1 MLTARI
7 QSIRKDH
14 AFLRKTIMLAGP
26 VAIQGFLN
34 NILNMID
41 SLMIGSLGE
50 TPIAA
55 VGLANKVF
63 FVFSLLCFGICSG
76 SGILSSQYWG
86 KGDVKKIRKVLG
98 ISLILGVIGSL
109 VIAIPSIFMPE
120 MVMRIFTPKKE
131 TIAIGAS
138 YLAIVAFSYPINAIS
153 QCYITILRS
162 MNEVK
167 APVIISFLSLFVNAG
182 INYMLIFGK
191 FGMPELG
198 AAGAAIGTLI
208 ARIFECATILIV
220 LHMKRHQ
227 LVGKIVELFQFE
239 REFVIYFIKTA
250 LPVIVNEF
258 MWGLGV
264 TMYSLVY
271 GRMGDN
277 AVAAITITQTFEQL
291 FSVVFQSI
299 SSSTAVILGN
309 ELGAG
314 RLSKA
319 EEYAKNFM
327 FMQVVLTIIVGAV
340 LYLMRWPIIHL
351 YNITPEVQRYVALC
365 FVSFIC
371 YMPSKMF
378 NYVNI
383 VGVLR
388 SGGDTISCLILDST
402 GVWCIGIPMAV
413 LGGLVLKAPIYI
425 VYAMVLSEEIYKT
438 IFGFLR
444 YKKKKWLRNLVTSQN
459 EGMLEKKG

>member
-1 MLTARI
+1 MITARI
-7 QSIRKDH
+7 QSIRRDH
-14 AFLRKTIMLAGP
+14 AFLKKTILLAGP

-76 SGILSSQYWG
+76 SGVLSSQYWG
-86 KGDVKKIRKVLG
+86 TKDIKSMKKILG
-98 ISLILGVIGSL
+98 ISLIFGVIGSFI
-109 VIAIPSIFMPE
+109 IAIPSILAPQ
-120 MVMRIFTPKKE
+120 MVMRIFTPNQE
-131 TIAIGAS
+131 TIMIGAS
-138 YLAIVAFSYPINAIS
+138 YLGIVAFSYPINAIS

-162 MNEVK
+162 MNQVK
-167 APVIISFLSLFVNAG
+167 IPVIISFLSLFVNAG
-182 INYMLIFGK
+182 INYVLIFGK
-191 FGMPELG
+191 FGMPQLG
-198 AAGAAIGTLI
+198 APGAAIGTLV
-208 ARIFECATILIV
+208 ARSFECLAILAV
-220 LHMKRHQ
+220 LHIQRHA
-227 LVGKIVELFQFE
+227 LVGKITELFCLE
-239 REFVIYFIKTA
+239 SRFVMRFIRTA
-250 LPVIVNEF
+250 LPVIANEF

-299 SSSTAVILGN
+299 SASTAVILGN

-314 RLSKA
+314 RLHKA

-327 FMQVVLTIIVGAV
+327 FMQVVLTIFVGSI
-340 LYLMRWPIIHL
+340 LYFMRWPIISL
-351 YNITPEVQRYVALC
+351 YNVTPTVGRYVALC
-365 FVSFIC
+365 FISFIC

-388 SGGDTISCLILDST
+388 SGGDTISCLILDTT
-402 GVWCIGIPMAV
+402 GVWCLGIPMAV
-413 LGGLVLKAPIYI
+413 LGGLILKAPIYI

-444 YKKKKWLRNLVTSQN
+444 KKKKKWLCNLVMQ
-459 EGMLEKKG
+459 EE

>member
-1 MLTARI
+1 MITARI
-7 QSIRKDH
+7 QSIRQDH
-14 AFLRKTIMLAGP
+14 AFLKKTILLAGP

-50 TPIAA
+50 TSIAA

-76 SGILSSQYWG
+76 SGVLSSQYWG
-86 KGDVKKIRKVLG
+86 TKDIKSIKKVLG
-98 ISLILGVIGSL
+98 ISLIFGVIGSFI
-109 VIAIPSIFMPE
+109 IAIPSILAPQ
-120 MVMRIFTPKKE
+120 MVMRIFTPNQE
-131 TIAIGAS
+131 TIMIGAS
-138 YLAIVAFSYPINAIS
+138 YLGIVAFSYPINAIS

-162 MNEVK
+162 MNQVK
-167 APVIISFLSLFVNAG
+167 VPVIISFLSLFVNAG
-182 INYMLIFGK
+182 INYVLIFGR
-191 FGMPELG
+191 FGMPQLG
-198 AAGAAIGTLI
+198 APGAAIGTLV
-208 ARIFECATILIV
+208 ARIFECLAILAV
-220 LHMKRHQ
+220 LHIQRHS
-227 LVGKIVELFQFE
+227 LVGKVTELFRLE
-239 REFVIYFIKTA
+239 SRFVMHFIRTV

-299 SSSTAVILGN
+299 SASTAVILGN

-314 RLSKA
+314 RLHKA

-327 FMQVVLTIIVGAV
+327 FMQVVLTILVGII
-340 LYLMRWPIIHL
+340 LYFMRWPIISM
-351 YNITPEVQRYVALC
+351 YNVTPEVGRYVALC
-365 FVSFIC
+365 FISFIC

-388 SGGDTISCLILDST
+388 SGGDTISCLILDTT

-413 LGGLVLKAPIYI
+413 LGGLILKAPIYI

-444 YKKKKWLRNLVTSQN
+444 YKKKKWLRNLVMK
-459 EGMLEKKG
+459 EE

>member
-1 MLTARI
+1 MIVARI
-7 QSIRKDH
+7 RSIKNDR

-26 VAIQGFLN
+26 IAIQGFLN
-34 NILNMID
+34 NILNMSD

-50 TPIAA
+50 ASIAA

-76 SGILSSQYWG
+76 SSVLTSQYWG
-86 KGDVKKIRKVLG
+86 KKDIVHIKKVLG
-98 ISLILGVIGSL
+98 ISIICSIIGSL
-109 VIAIPSIFMPE
+109 LIAIPAIVMPE
-120 MVMRIFTPKKE
+120 LVMRIFTNDE
-131 TIAIGAS
+131 EAIMIGAA
-138 YLAIVAFSYPINAIS
+138 YLSVVAFSYPINAIS
-153 QCYITILRS
+153 QCYITVLRC
-162 MNEVK
+162 MNQVK
-167 APVIISFLSLFVNAG
+167 EPVIISFLALFVNMG
-182 INYMLIFGK
+182 INYILIFGK
-191 FGMPELG
+191 FGAPRLG
-198 AAGAAIGTLI
+198 APGTAVGTLI
-208 ARIFECATILIV
+208 ARLFECVAILTV
-220 LHMKRHQ
+220 LHIKKSPVVR
-227 LVGKIVELFQFE
+227 KIKDM
-239 REFVIYFIKTA
+239 FVIERKFVAHFIRTA

-271 GRMGDN
+271 GRMGNDS
-277 AVAAITITQTFEQL
+277 VAAITITQTFEQL

-299 SSSTAVILGN
+299 SASTAVILGN
-309 ELGAG
+309 EMGANH
-314 RLSKA
+314 LDKA

-327 FMQVVLTIIVGAV
+327 FLQVMLTLVVGCA
-340 LYLMRWPIIHL
+340 LYFVRWPIISL
-351 YNITPEVQRYVALC
+351 YNVSEEVGHYSALC

-388 SGGDTISCLILDST
+388 SGGDTLSCLILDTT

-413 LGGLVLKAPIYI
+413 LGGLILKQPIYI

-438 IFGFLR
+438 ILGYLR
-444 YKKKKWLRNLVTSQN
+444 YRKKKWLRNLVVN
-459 EGMLEKKG
+459 EITV

>member
-1 MLTARI
+1 MITARI
-7 QSIRKDH
+7 QSIRRDH
-14 AFLRKTIMLAGP
+14 AFLKKTILLAGP

-76 SGILSSQYWG
+76 SGVLSSQYWG
-86 KGDVKKIRKVLG
+86 TKDIKSMKKILG
-98 ISLILGVIGSL
+98 ISLIFGVIGSFI
-109 VIAIPSIFMPE
+109 IAIPSILAPQ
-120 MVMRIFTPKKE
+120 MVMRIFTPNQE
-131 TIAIGAS
+131 TIMIGAS
-138 YLAIVAFSYPINAIS
+138 YLGIVAFSYPINAIS

-162 MNEVK
+162 MNQVK
-167 APVIISFLSLFVNAG
+167 IPVIISFLSLFVNAG
-182 INYMLIFGK
+182 INYVLIFGK
-191 FGMPELG
+191 FGMPQLG
-198 AAGAAIGTLI
+198 APGAAIGTLV
-208 ARIFECATILIV
+208 ARSFECLAILAV
-220 LHMKRHQ
+220 LHIQRHA
-227 LVGKIVELFQFE
+227 LVGKITELFCLE
-239 REFVIYFIKTA
+239 SRFVMRFIRTA
-250 LPVIVNEF
+250 LPVIANEF

-299 SSSTAVILGN
+299 SASTAVILGN

-314 RLSKA
+314 RLHKV

-327 FMQVVLTIIVGAV
+327 FMQVVLTIFVGSI
-340 LYLMRWPIIHL
+340 LYFMRWPIISL
-351 YNITPEVQRYVALC
+351 YNVTPTVGRYVALC
-365 FVSFIC
+365 FISFIC

-388 SGGDTISCLILDST
+388 SGGDTISCLILDTT
-402 GVWCIGIPMAV
+402 GVWCLGIPMAV
-413 LGGLVLKAPIYI
+413 LGGLILKAPIYI

-444 YKKKKWLRNLVTSQN
+444 YKKKKWLCNLVMQ
-459 EGMLEKKG
+459 EE

>member
-1 MLTARI
+1 MITARI
-7 QSIRKDH
+7 QSIRQDH
-14 AFLRKTIMLAGP
+14 AFLRKTILLAGP

-76 SGILSSQYWG
+76 SGVLSSQYWG
-86 KGDVKKIRKVLG
+86 TKDIKSMRKVLG
-98 ISLILGVIGSL
+98 ISLIFGVVGSL
-109 VIAIPSIFMPE
+109 VIAIPSILAPQ
-120 MVMRIFTPKKE
+120 MVMRIFTPNQD
-131 TIAIGAS
+131 TIMIGAS
-138 YLAIVAFSYPINAIS
+138 YLGIVAFSYPINAIS

-162 MNEVK
+162 MNQVK
-167 APVIISFLSLFVNAG
+167 IPVIISFLSLFVNAG
-182 INYMLIFGK
+182 INYVLIFGR
-191 FGMPELG
+191 FGMPQLG
-198 AAGAAIGTLI
+198 APGAAIGTLV
-208 ARIFECATILIV
+208 ARIFECLAILAV
-220 LHMKRHQ
+220 LHIQRHS
-227 LVGKIVELFQFE
+227 LVGKVTELFRLE
-239 REFVIYFIKTA
+239 SRFVMHFIRTA

-299 SSSTAVILGN
+299 SASTAVILGN

-314 RLSKA
+314 RLQKA

-327 FMQVVLTIIVGAV
+327 FMQVVLTILVGII
-340 LYLMRWPIIHL
+340 LYFMRWPIISM
-351 YNITPEVQRYVALC
+351 YNVTPEVGRYVALC
-365 FVSFIC
+365 FISFIC

-388 SGGDTISCLILDST
+388 SGGDTISCLILDTT

-413 LGGLVLKAPIYI
+413 LGGLILKAPIYI

-444 YKKKKWLRNLVTSQN
+444 YKKKKWLRNLVMK
-459 EGMLEKKG
+459 EE

>member
-1 MLTARI
+1 MISARI
-7 QSIRKDH
+7 RSIRQDH
-14 AFLRKTIMLAGP
+14 AFLRKTVMLAGP
-26 VAIQGFLN
+26 VAVQGFLN

-63 FVFSLLCFGICSG
+63 FVFSLLSFGICSG
-76 SGILSSQYWG
+76 SSVLSSQYWG
-86 KGDVKKIRKVLG
+86 KKDIIHIKRVLG
-98 ISLILGVIGSL
+98 ISLIFSIIGSL
-109 VIAIPSIFMPE
+109 CIALPSILMPE
-120 MVMRIFTPKKE
+120 MVMRIFTPKEE
-131 TIAIGAS
+131 TIVIGAS
-138 YLAIVAFSYPINAIS
+138 YLAIVAFSYPINAVS

-162 MNEVK
+162 MNQVK
-167 APVIISFLSLFVNAG
+167 APVIISFISLFVNAG
-182 INYMLIFGK
+182 INYVLIFGK
-191 FGMPELG
+191 FGAPELG
-198 AAGAAIGTLI
+198 APGAAIGTLV
-208 ARIFECATILIV
+208 ARIFECLAILLV
-220 LHMKRHQ
+220 LHIQKHP
-227 LVGKIVELFQFE
+227 LVGRIRELFLME
-239 REFVIYFIKTA
+239 KEFVVHFVKTT

-271 GRMGDN
+271 GRMGDE

-291 FSVVFQSI
+291 FTVVFQSI
-299 SSSTAVILGN
+299 SASTAVILGN
-309 ELGAG
+309 EMGAN
-314 RLSKA
+314 RLDKA

-327 FMQVVLTIIVGAV
+327 FLQVALTLVVGTI
-340 LYLMRWPIIHL
+340 LYFMRWPIISL
-351 YNITPEVQRYVALC
+351 YNVTPEVGRYVALC
-365 FVSFIC
+365 FLSFIC

-388 SGGDTISCLILDST
+388 SGGDTISCLVLDTT
-402 GVWCIGIPMAV
+402 GVWCIGIPMAI
-413 LGGLVLKAPIYI
+413 LGGFVLKVPIYI

-444 YKKKKWLRNLVTSQN
+444 YKKKKWLRNLVVNQ
-459 EGMLEKKG
+459 EPGYEKG

>member
-1 MLTARI
+1 MITARI
-7 QSIRKDH
+7 QSIRRDH
-14 AFLRKTIMLAGP
+14 AFLKKTILLAGP

-76 SGILSSQYWG
+76 SGVLSSQYWG
-86 KGDVKKIRKVLG
+86 TKDIKSIKKVLG
-98 ISLILGVIGSL
+98 ISLIFGVIGSFI
-109 VIAIPSIFMPE
+109 IAIPSILAPR
-120 MVMRIFTPKKE
+120 MVMRIFTPNQE
-131 TIAIGAS
+131 TIMIGAS
-138 YLAIVAFSYPINAIS
+138 YLGIVAFSYPINAIS

-162 MNEVK
+162 MNQVK
-167 APVIISFLSLFVNAG
+167 IPVIISFLSLFVNAG
-182 INYMLIFGK
+182 INYVLIFGK
-191 FGMPELG
+191 FGMPQLG
-198 AAGAAIGTLI
+198 APGAAIGTLV
-208 ARIFECATILIV
+208 ARSFECLAILAV
-220 LHMKRHQ
+220 LHIQRHA
-227 LVGKIVELFQFE
+227 LVGKITELFCLE
-239 REFVIYFIKTA
+239 SRFVMRFIRTA
-250 LPVIVNEF
+250 LPVIANEF

-299 SSSTAVILGN
+299 SASTAVILGN

-314 RLSKA
+314 RLHKV

-327 FMQVVLTIIVGAV
+327 FMQVVLTIFVGSI
-340 LYLMRWPIIHL
+340 LYFMRWPIISL
-351 YNITPEVQRYVALC
+351 YNVTPTVGRYVALC
-365 FVSFIC
+365 FISFIC

-388 SGGDTISCLILDST
+388 SGGDTISCLILDTT
-402 GVWCIGIPMAV
+402 GVWCLGIPMAV
-413 LGGLVLKAPIYI
+413 LGGLILKAPIYI

-444 YKKKKWLRNLVTSQN
+444 YKKKKWLCNLVMQ
-459 EGMLEKKG
+459 EE

>member
-1 MLTARI
+1 
-7 QSIRKDH
+7 
-14 AFLRKTIMLAGP
+14 MLAGP
-26 VAIQGFLN
+26 VAVQGFLN

-63 FVFSLLCFGICSG
+63 FVFSLLSFGICSG
-76 SGILSSQYWG
+76 SSVLSSQYWG
-86 KGDVKKIRKVLG
+86 KKDIIHIKRVLG
-98 ISLILGVIGSL
+98 ISLIFSIIGSL
-109 VIAIPSIFMPE
+109 CIALPSILMPE
-120 MVMRIFTPKKE
+120 MVMRIFTPKEE
-131 TIAIGAS
+131 TIVIGAS
-138 YLAIVAFSYPINAIS
+138 YLAIVAFSYPINAVS

-162 MNEVK
+162 MNQVK
-167 APVIISFLSLFVNAG
+167 APVIISFISLFVNAG
-182 INYMLIFGK
+182 INYILIFGK
-191 FGMPELG
+191 FGAPELG
-198 AAGAAIGTLI
+198 APGAAIGTLV
-208 ARIFECATILIV
+208 ARIFECLAILLV
-220 LHMKRHQ
+220 LHIQKHP
-227 LVGKIVELFQFE
+227 LVGRIRELFLME
-239 REFVIYFIKTA
+239 KEFVVHFVKTT

-271 GRMGDN
+271 GRMGDE

-291 FSVVFQSI
+291 FTVVFQSI
-299 SSSTAVILGN
+299 SASTAVILGN
-309 ELGAG
+309 EMGAN
-314 RLSKA
+314 RLDKA

-327 FMQVVLTIIVGAV
+327 FLQVALTLVVGTI
-340 LYLMRWPIIHL
+340 LYFMRWPIISL
-351 YNITPEVQRYVALC
+351 YNVTPEVGRYVALC
-365 FVSFIC
+365 FLSFIC

-388 SGGDTISCLILDST
+388 SGGDTISCLVLDTT
-402 GVWCIGIPMAV
+402 GVWCIGIPMAI
-413 LGGLVLKAPIYI
+413 LGGFVLKVPIYI

-444 YKKKKWLRNLVTSQN
+444 YKKKKWLRNLVVNQ
-459 EGMLEKKG
+459 EPGYEKG

>member
-1 MLTARI
+1 
-7 QSIRKDH
+7 
-14 AFLRKTIMLAGP
+14 MLAGP
-26 VAIQGFLN
+26 VAVQGFLN

-63 FVFSLLCFGICSG
+63 FVFSLLSFGICSG
-76 SGILSSQYWG
+76 SSVLSSQYWG
-86 KGDVKKIRKVLG
+86 KKDIIHIKRVLG
-98 ISLILGVIGSL
+98 ISLIFSIIGSL
-109 VIAIPSIFMPE
+109 CIALPSILMPE
-120 MVMRIFTPKKE
+120 MVMRIFTPKEE
-131 TIAIGAS
+131 TIVIGAS
-138 YLAIVAFSYPINAIS
+138 YLAIVAFSYPINAVS

-162 MNEVK
+162 MNQVK
-167 APVIISFLSLFVNAG
+167 APVIISFISLFVNAG
-182 INYMLIFGK
+182 INYILIFGK
-191 FGMPELG
+191 FGAPELG
-198 AAGAAIGTLI
+198 APGAAIGTLV
-208 ARIFECATILIV
+208 ARIFECLAILLV
-220 LHMKRHQ
+220 LHIQKHP
-227 LVGKIVELFQFE
+227 LVGRIRELFLME
-239 REFVIYFIKTA
+239 KEFVVHFVKTT

-271 GRMGDN
+271 GRMGDE

-291 FSVVFQSI
+291 FTVVFQSI
-299 SSSTAVILGN
+299 SASTAVILGN
-309 ELGAG
+309 EMGAN
-314 RLSKA
+314 RLDKA

-327 FMQVVLTIIVGAV
+327 FLQVALTLVVGTI
-340 LYLMRWPIIHL
+340 LYFMRWPIISL
-351 YNITPEVQRYVALC
+351 YNVTPEVGRYVALC
-365 FVSFIC
+365 FLSFIC

-388 SGGDTISCLILDST
+388 SGGDTISCLVLDTT
-402 GVWCIGIPMAV
+402 GVWCIGIPMAI
-413 LGGLVLKAPIYI
+413 LGGFVLKVPIYI

-444 YKKKKWLRNLVTSQN
+444 YKKKKWLRNLVVNQES
-459 EGMLEKKG
+459 GYEKG

>member
-1 MLTARI
+1 MISARI
-7 QSIRKDH
+7 RSIRQDH
-14 AFLRKTIMLAGP
+14 AFLRKTMMLAGP
-26 VAIQGFLN
+26 VAVQGFLN

-63 FVFSLLCFGICSG
+63 FVFSLLSFGICSG
-76 SGILSSQYWG
+76 SSVLSSQYWG
-86 KGDVKKIRKVLG
+86 KKDIIHIKRVLG
-98 ISLILGVIGSL
+98 ISLIFSIIGSL
-109 VIAIPSIFMPE
+109 CIALPSILMPE
-120 MVMRIFTPKKE
+120 MVMRIFTPKEE
-131 TIAIGAS
+131 TIVIGAS
-138 YLAIVAFSYPINAIS
+138 YLAIVAFSYPINAVS

-162 MNEVK
+162 MNQVK
-167 APVIISFLSLFVNAG
+167 APVIISFISLFVNAG
-182 INYMLIFGK
+182 INYILIFGK
-191 FGMPELG
+191 FGAPELG
-198 AAGAAIGTLI
+198 APGAAIGTLV
-208 ARIFECATILIV
+208 ARIFECLAILLV
-220 LHMKRHQ
+220 LHIQKHP
-227 LVGKIVELFQFE
+227 LVGRIRELFLME
-239 REFVIYFIKTA
+239 KEFVVHFVKTT

-271 GRMGDN
+271 GRMGDE

-291 FSVVFQSI
+291 FTVVFQSI
-299 SSSTAVILGN
+299 SASTAVILGN
-309 ELGAG
+309 EMGAN
-314 RLSKA
+314 RLDKA

-327 FMQVVLTIIVGAV
+327 FLQVALTLVVGTI
-340 LYLMRWPIIHL
+340 LYFMRWPIISL
-351 YNITPEVQRYVALC
+351 YNVTPEVGRYVALC
-365 FVSFIC
+365 FLSFIC

-388 SGGDTISCLILDST
+388 SGGDTISCLVLDTT
-402 GVWCIGIPMAV
+402 GVWCIGIPMAI
-413 LGGLVLKAPIYI
+413 LGGFVLKVPIYI

-444 YKKKKWLRNLVTSQN
+444 YKKKKWLRNLVVNQ
-459 EGMLEKKG
+459 EPGYEKG

>member
-1 MLTARI
+1 MISARI
-7 QSIRKDH
+7 RSIRQDH
-14 AFLRKTIMLAGP
+14 AFLRKTMMLAGP
-26 VAIQGFLN
+26 VAVQGFLN

-63 FVFSLLCFGICSG
+63 FVFSLLSFGICSG
-76 SGILSSQYWG
+76 SSVLSSQYWG
-86 KGDVKKIRKVLG
+86 KKDIIHIKRVLG
-98 ISLILGVIGSL
+98 ISLIFSIIGSL
-109 VIAIPSIFMPE
+109 CIALPSILMPE
-120 MVMRIFTPKKE
+120 MVMRIFTPKEE
-131 TIAIGAS
+131 TIVIGAS
-138 YLAIVAFSYPINAIS
+138 YLAIVAFSYPINAVS

-162 MNEVK
+162 MNQVK
-167 APVIISFLSLFVNAG
+167 APVIISFISLFVNAG
-182 INYMLIFGK
+182 INYILIFGK
-191 FGMPELG
+191 FGAPELG
-198 AAGAAIGTLI
+198 APGAAIGTLV
-208 ARIFECATILIV
+208 ARIFECLAILLV
-220 LHMKRHQ
+220 LHIQKHP
-227 LVGKIVELFQFE
+227 LVGRIRELFLME
-239 REFVIYFIKTA
+239 KEFVVHFVKTT

-271 GRMGDN
+271 GRMGDE

-291 FSVVFQSI
+291 FTVVFQSI
-299 SSSTAVILGN
+299 SASTAVILGN
-309 ELGAG
+309 EMGAN
-314 RLSKA
+314 RLDKA

-327 FMQVVLTIIVGAV
+327 FLQVALTLVVGTI
-340 LYLMRWPIIHL
+340 LYFMRWPIISL
-351 YNITPEVQRYVALC
+351 YNVTPEVGRYVALC
-365 FVSFIC
+365 FLSFIC

-388 SGGDTISCLILDST
+388 SGGDTISCLVFDTT
-402 GVWCIGIPMAV
+402 GVWCIGIPMAI
-413 LGGLVLKAPIYI
+413 LGGFVLKVPIYI

-444 YKKKKWLRNLVTSQN
+444 YKKKKWLRNLVVNQ
-459 EGMLEKKG
+459 EPGYEKG

>member
-1 MLTARI
+1 MITARI
-7 QSIRKDH
+7 QSIRQDH
-14 AFLRKTIMLAGP
+14 AFLRKTILLAGP

-76 SGILSSQYWG
+76 SGVLSSQYWG
-86 KGDVKKIRKVLG
+86 TKDIKSMRKVLG
-98 ISLILGVIGSL
+98 ISLIFGVVGSL
-109 VIAIPSIFMPE
+109 VIAIPSILAPQ
-120 MVMRIFTPKKE
+120 MVMRIFTPNQD
-131 TIAIGAS
+131 TIMIGAS
-138 YLAIVAFSYPINAIS
+138 YLGIVAFSYPINAIS

-162 MNEVK
+162 MNQVK
-167 APVIISFLSLFVNAG
+167 IPVIISFLSLFVNAG
-182 INYMLIFGK
+182 INYVLIFGR
-191 FGMPELG
+191 FGMPQLG
-198 AAGAAIGTLI
+198 APGAAIGTLV
-208 ARIFECATILIV
+208 ARIFECLAILAV
-220 LHMKRHQ
+220 LHIQRHS
-227 LVGKIVELFQFE
+227 LVGKVTELFRLE
-239 REFVIYFIKTA
+239 SRFVMHFIRTA

-299 SSSTAVILGN
+299 SASTAVILGN

-314 RLSKA
+314 RLHKA

-327 FMQVVLTIIVGAV
+327 FMQVVLTILVGII
-340 LYLMRWPIIHL
+340 LYFMRWPIISM
-351 YNITPEVQRYVALC
+351 YNVTPEVGRYVALC
-365 FVSFIC
+365 FISFIC

-388 SGGDTISCLILDST
+388 SGGDTISCLILDTT

-413 LGGLVLKAPIYI
+413 LGGLILKAPIYI

-444 YKKKKWLRNLVTSQN
+444 YKKKKWLRNLVMK
-459 EGMLEKKG
+459 EE

>member
-1 MLTARI
+1 MITARI
-7 QSIRKDH
+7 QSIRQDH
-14 AFLRKTIMLAGP
+14 AFLKKTILLAGP

-76 SGILSSQYWG
+76 SGVLSSQYWG
-86 KGDVKKIRKVLG
+86 TKDIKSIKKVLG
-98 ISLILGVIGSL
+98 ISLIFGVIGSFI
-109 VIAIPSIFMPE
+109 IAIPSILAPR
-120 MVMRIFTPKKE
+120 MVMRIFTPNQE
-131 TIAIGAS
+131 TIMIGAS
-138 YLAIVAFSYPINAIS
+138 YLGIVAFSYPINAIS

-162 MNEVK
+162 MNQVK
-167 APVIISFLSLFVNAG
+167 VPVIISFLSLFVNAG
-182 INYMLIFGK
+182 INYVLIFGK
-191 FGMPELG
+191 FGMPQLG
-198 AAGAAIGTLI
+198 APGAAIGTLV
-208 ARIFECATILIV
+208 ARIFECLAILAV
-220 LHMKRHQ
+220 LHIQRHS
-227 LVGKIVELFQFE
+227 LVGKITELFRFE
-239 REFVIYFIKTA
+239 SRFVMRFIRTA
-250 LPVIVNEF
+250 LPVIANEF

-299 SSSTAVILGN
+299 SASTAVILGN

-314 RLSKA
+314 RLYKA

-327 FMQVVLTIIVGAV
+327 FMQVVLTIFVGSI
-340 LYLMRWPIIHL
+340 LYFMRWPIISL
-351 YNITPEVQRYVALC
+351 YNVTPEVGRYVALC
-365 FVSFIC
+365 FISFIC

-388 SGGDTISCLILDST
+388 SGGDTISCLILDTT

-413 LGGLVLKAPIYI
+413 LGGLILKAPIYI

-444 YKKKKWLRNLVTSQN
+444 YKKKKWLCNLVMQ
-459 EGMLEKKG
+459 EE

>member
-1 MLTARI
+1 MIVERI
-7 QSIRKDH
+7 RSIRHDH

-63 FVFSLLCFGICSG
+63 FVFSLLSFGICSG
-76 SGILSSQYWG
+76 SSVLSSQYWG
-86 KGDVKKIRKVLG
+86 KKDIAHIKKVLG
-98 ISLILGVIGSL
+98 ISLIFSIIGSL
-109 VIAIPSIFMPE
+109 CIALPSILMPE
-120 MVMRIFTPKKE
+120 TVMRIFTPSQE
-131 TIAIGAS
+131 TIVIGAS
-138 YLAIVAFSYPINAIS
+138 YLVIVAFSYPINAIS

-162 MNEVK
+162 MNQVK
-167 APVIISFLSLFVNAG
+167 APVIISFIALFVNAG
-182 INYMLIFGK
+182 INYVLIFGK
-191 FGMPELG
+191 FGAPQLG
-198 AAGAAIGTLI
+198 APGAAIGTLV
-208 ARIFECATILIV
+208 ARIFECVAIFVVLILQKHALI
-220 LHMKRHQ
+220 
-227 LVGKIVELFQFE
+227 GKMREMFLME
-239 REFVIYFIKTA
+239 KEFVAHFVKTT
-250 LPVIVNEF
+250 LPVIINEF

-291 FSVVFQSI
+291 FTVIFQSI
-299 SSSTAVILGN
+299 SASTAVILGN
-309 ELGAG
+309 EMGAN
-314 RLSKA
+314 RLHKA

-327 FMQVVLTIIVGAV
+327 FLQVALTLVVGGI
-340 LYLMRWPIIHL
+340 LYVMRWPIIHL
-351 YNITPEVQRYVALC
+351 YNVTPEVGQFIALC

-371 YMPSKMF
+371 YMPFKMF

-388 SGGDTISCLILDST
+388 SGGDTISCLVLDTT
-402 GVWCIGIPMAV
+402 GVWCIGIPMAII
-413 LGGLVLKAPIYI
+413 GGLVLKEPIYI

-444 YKKKKWLRNLVTSQN
+444 YKKKKWLRNLVVNDGQIC
-459 EGMLEKKG
+459 EKG

>member
-1 MLTARI
+1 MISARI
-7 QSIRKDH
+7 RSIRQDH
-14 AFLRKTIMLAGP
+14 AFLRKTMMLAGP
-26 VAIQGFLN
+26 VAVQGFLN

-63 FVFSLLCFGICSG
+63 FVFSLLSFGICSG
-76 SGILSSQYWG
+76 SSVLSSQYWG
-86 KGDVKKIRKVLG
+86 KKDIIHIKRVLG
-98 ISLILGVIGSL
+98 ISLIFSIIGSL
-109 VIAIPSIFMPE
+109 CIALPSILMPE
-120 MVMRIFTPKKE
+120 MVMRIFTPKEE
-131 TIAIGAS
+131 TIVIGAS
-138 YLAIVAFSYPINAIS
+138 YLAIVAFSYPINAVS

-162 MNEVK
+162 MNQVK
-167 APVIISFLSLFVNAG
+167 APVIISFISLFVNAG
-182 INYMLIFGK
+182 INYILIFGK
-191 FGMPELG
+191 FGAPELG
-198 AAGAAIGTLI
+198 APGAAIGTLV
-208 ARIFECATILIV
+208 ARIFECLAILLV
-220 LHMKRHQ
+220 LHIQKHP
-227 LVGKIVELFQFE
+227 LVGRIRELFLME
-239 REFVIYFIKTA
+239 KEFVVHFVKTT

-271 GRMGDN
+271 GRMGDE

-291 FSVVFQSI
+291 FTVVFQSI
-299 SSSTAVILGN
+299 SASTAVILGN
-309 ELGAG
+309 EMGAN
-314 RLSKA
+314 RLDKA

-327 FMQVVLTIIVGAV
+327 FLQVALTLVVGTI
-340 LYLMRWPIIHL
+340 LYFMRWPIISL
-351 YNITPEVQRYVALC
+351 YNVTPEVGRYVALC
-365 FVSFIC
+365 FLSFIC

-388 SGGDTISCLILDST
+388 SGGDTISCLVLDTT
-402 GVWCIGIPMAV
+402 GVWCIGIPMAI
-413 LGGLVLKAPIYI
+413 LGGFVLKVPIYI

-444 YKKKKWLRNLVTSQN
+444 YKKKKWLRNLVVNQES
-459 EGMLEKKG
+459 GYEKG